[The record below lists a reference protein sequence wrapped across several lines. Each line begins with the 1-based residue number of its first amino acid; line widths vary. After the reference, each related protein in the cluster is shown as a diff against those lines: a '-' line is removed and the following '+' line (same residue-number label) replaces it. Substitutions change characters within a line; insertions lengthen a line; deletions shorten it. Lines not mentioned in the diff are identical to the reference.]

1 MTPATAQ
8 IPTIEELTDLVD
20 AYATREDLPDAEWVR
35 RHRLCLPLRGL
46 KTLPP
51 STRFLKRA
59 TDVALALFALL
70 LLAPLLLAV
79 AVAVK
84 LTSRGPIIFRQVRV
98 GWNAREAPRDRRAA
112 GSTDHGALEG
122 TPERRKSGSDR
133 RRSSSY
139 GRPFVLYK
147 FRTMRCDAESAGAR
161 FAVKD
166 DPRITPI
173 GKLLRRTRLDEVPQL
188 WNVLKGEM
196 SLVGPRPERPE
207 FIAQLSKE
215 IPGYLYRLRLR
226 PGLTGLAQVLNGYD
240 NDLEGFR
247 RKVALDLLYLQN
259 CSWLN
264 DMKIL
269 LRTIGVVLTGHGAL

>member
-70 LLAPLLLAV
+70 LFAPLLLVV

-98 GWNAREAPRDRRAA
+98 GWNAREGAARPPRRGQHRSRRARGHA
-112 GSTDHGALEG
+112 GAQEKRERAAQVGVLRQAFRALQVPHDALRRG
-122 TPERRKSGSDR
+122 ER
-133 RRSSSY
+133 
-139 GRPFVLYK
+139 
-147 FRTMRCDAESAGAR
+147 GAR

-259 CSWLN
+259 CSLLN